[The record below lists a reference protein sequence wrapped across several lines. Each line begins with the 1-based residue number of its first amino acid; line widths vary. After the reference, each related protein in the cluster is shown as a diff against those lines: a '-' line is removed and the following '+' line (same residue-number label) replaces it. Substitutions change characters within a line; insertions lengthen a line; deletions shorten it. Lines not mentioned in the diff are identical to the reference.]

1 MWEKANERLGG
12 VLVLGDSLERAWDAD
27 FRAERKVIVVG
38 NGRDGRMGGRK
49 GPERMSIHGVKARE
63 GYMMN
68 MENEV

>member
-1 MWEKANERLGG
+1 
-12 VLVLGDSLERAWDAD
+12 VLGDSLIRERNAE

-38 NGRDGRMGGRK
+38 KGRDGRMGGRK
-49 GPERMSIHGVKARE
+49 GQERMSINGVKARE